1 METSA
6 HVVGALIVIVLGLVT
21 TVLFASFL
29 TDSYLSAVVLVL
41 AGGPAW
47 ALAFCLASTDADFGH
62 DVWRTRDEWL
72 RILPWT
78 FLLAPLVIPN
88 VVLLLTF
95 IRDSRADGGR
105 SYFSWDRMRPG
116 EGHRDHHW
124 PG

>member
-1 METSA
+1 MEASA
-6 HVVGALIVIVLGLVT
+6 RVFGALIVIVTGLIIT
-21 TVLFASFL
+21 ALWASLL
-29 TDSYLSAVVLVL
+29 TDSYRSAIVLLL

-47 ALAFCLASTDADFGH
+47 ALAFCLASTDSDFGE

-88 VVLLLTF
+88 LVLLLAF

-116 EGHRDHHW
+116 EGHREHHW
-124 PG
+124 PD